1 MLKYYTEAAKEIE
14 RLVFV
19 SCCFVVIYVF
29 DAQMALVL
37 EKRFCYLKRIDM
49 KTRVQLISLFLT
61 VLLTTSYAIGEK
73 VAAQGKTNGSVSIFT
88 SKDLMQLAESLVDGY
103 GKVNPNHKLMIY
115 EEGINSATPE
125 GAMMIVNDNQLRNRN
140 ELAAWSEPV
149 GRTVVVAI
157 VGDKFP
163 YLNELKQKGVNE
175 RNLQSAIRSP
185 RKWND
190 LVRGIQGD
198 PIHVYVSNDK
208 SIDEVLLNWTH
219 EKQFSEITVGLMDAK
234 LLVQKI
240 LSDPCSIGFCSLADI
255 SDAESG
261 NIISGVS
268 ILPIDRNGNG
278 KIDYMENI
286 SENLQS
292 FTRGVW
298 IGKYPRELT
307 SAVYLISSV
316 KPQNESEIAF
326 LKWVLTDGQ
335 KVVANN
341 NLTCLNYNEQL
352 AELSKLD
359 EPEMLTSLPTER
371 TNSAMSVILLVL
383 IVIVLGGALVEFVF
397 RAFAKRSKQE
407 DGLSSETPNAFTV
420 ETVDVPK
427 GLYFEKS
434 HSWAFMK
441 KNGVVKV
448 GIDDFLQHVTGKITK
463 VEMKERGVKIRKGD
477 QLCSIVRK
485 GKVLHV
491 YSPVTGTILE
501 VNEKLKDSP
510 SLVNSN
516 PYSDGWIYAIEPV
529 NWELEQ
535 QYLQMADKVK
545 ANLNNEFQRLKDF
558 IDSVLKLVSPDYAY
572 SVLQDGGTFV
582 DHPLAEFGPDVWD
595 DFQTKFIDSAK

>member
-1 MLKYYTEAAKEIE
+1 
-14 RLVFV
+14 
-19 SCCFVVIYVF
+19 
-29 DAQMALVL
+29 
-37 EKRFCYLKRIDM
+37 M

-73 VAAQGKTNGSVSIFT
+73 VVAHGKSEGSVSIFT
-88 SKDLMQLAESLVDGY
+88 SKELTRLAEDLADGY

-115 EEGINSATPE
+115 EKGVNSTAPE
-125 GAMMIVNDNQLRNRN
+125 GAMMIVNDSQLRNGN
-140 ELAAWSEPV
+140 DLPAWSEPV

-163 YLNELKQKGVNE
+163 YLNELKQKGVSE
-175 RNLQSAIRSP
+175 GNLQSAIRGP
-185 RKWND
+185 QKWNS
-190 LVRGIQGD
+190 LVRGIQSD
-198 PIHVYVSNDK
+198 PIHVYASNDK
-208 SIDEVLLNWTH
+208 NTGEVLLNWTR
-219 EKQFSEITVGLMDAK
+219 EKQFSEEAIQLLDAK
-234 LLVQKI
+234 LLIEKI
-240 LSDPCSIGFCSLADI
+240 LSDPSSIGFCSLADI

-261 NIISGVS
+261 NIVSGFS
-268 ILPIDRNGNG
+268 ILPIDRNSNG

-286 SENLQS
+286 YENLQS

-307 SAVYLISSV
+307 STVYVVSSV
-316 KPQNESEIAF
+316 KPQNGSEIAF

-352 AELSKLD
+352 AELAKLD
-359 EPEMLTSLPTER
+359 EPQMFTSLPTER

-383 IVIVLGGALVEFVF
+383 IAIVLGGALVELVF
-397 RAFAKRSKQE
+397 RAFAKKSKQQE
-407 DGLSSETPNAFTV
+407 SLMAEAVNAFTA

-427 GLYFEKS
+427 GLYFDKS

-463 VEMKERGVKIRKGD
+463 VEMKEAGVKIRKGD

-501 VNEKLKDSP
+501 VNEKLKNSP
-510 SLVNSN
+510 SLLNSN

-545 ANLNNEFQRLKDF
+545 ANLNNEFRRLKDF
-558 IDSVLKLVSPDYAY
+558 IDSVLKVVSPDYAY